1 MTTADTT
8 NQDTLLI
15 VKSIVEDMLQE
26 RFSPDDI
33 TFTEIK
39 VETRA
44 SYYGDDYIDIR
55 IFYTGNHDV
64 LDPEWTVSMPRLIVY
79 EMKNRGLTVDKF
91 PHKSFIKQEEWDE
104 IKNWNFW
111 DEID

>member
-8 NQDTLLI
+8 NQDTLLV

-39 VETRA
+39 VETRT

-64 LDPEWTVSMPRLIVY
+64 P
-79 EMKNRGLTVDKF
+79 GLQVDSDHAA
-91 PHKSFIKQEEWDE
+91 PHHGRNGKQRTRHRQYSAHIIHQPGGVGRDKGLELLG
-104 IKNWNFW
+104 
-111 DEID
+111 

>member
-1 MTTADTT
+1 
-8 NQDTLLI
+8 
-15 VKSIVEDMLQE
+15 MLQE

-39 VETRA
+39 VETRT

-64 LDPEWTVSMPRLIVY
+64 LDSKWTVTMPRLIMD
-79 EMKNRGLTVDKF
+79 EMENRGLVIDKYSAHIIHQ
-91 PHKSFIKQEEWDE
+91 PGGVGRDKGLELLG
-104 IKNWNFW
+104 
-111 DEID
+111 